1 MKVKILLSGF
11 IMDISLVPDDTG
23 IEVIEG
29 IFTGKIFNSTD
40 VKRINNNH
48 NFNC

>member
-40 VKRINNNH
+40 LKRINNNQ